1 MELRQL
7 RYFTK
12 AKELLNFTEAAAQL
26 FISQSTL
33 SQQIKSLEDELGIP
47 LFNRVGKH
55 IYITEAG
62 ELFYNYALK
71 CVHLA
76 NDGYLLLQDLG
87 NLHTGKLVIGV
98 TYGLKHILTPAI
110 IEFYKRYPLVQIQV
124 IFGTS
129 TEMAEQLYQF
139 KMDFLLTYDN
149 VVSSNARE
157 LKYQPLF
164 SSELSLIFSS
174 KSNIAQKSSITLKDL
189 NSLPLALPAEGFS
202 TRRFINEVFRKN
214 EITPIVSLEINDI
227 PTLLELLEAGH
238 WSSILTRATASDQK
252 NLVAIPIRGINTL
265 QQAAVVSLIEVYE
278 KQAVKAFLEILMDQL
293 SGPDDMHT

>member
-12 AKELLNFTEAAAQL
+12 AKELLNFTEAAAEL

-62 ELFYNYALK
+62 ELFYNYAIK

-76 NDGYLLLQDLG
+76 NDGFLLLQDLG
-87 NLHTGKLVIGV
+87 TLQTGKLVIGV
-98 TYGLKHILTPAI
+98 TFGLKHVLIPAI
-110 IEFYKRYPLVQIQV
+110 IKFNKQYPLVQIEV

-129 TEMAEQLYQF
+129 TEMAEQLYHF

-149 VVSSNARE
+149 IVNSNTRE

-164 SSELSLIFSS
+164 SSELSLIVSS
-174 KSNIAQKSSITLKDL
+174 KS
-189 NSLPLALPAEGFS
+189 
-202 TRRFINEVFRKN
+202 
-214 EITPIVSLEINDI
+214 
-227 PTLLELLEAGH
+227 
-238 WSSILTRATASDQK
+238 
-252 NLVAIPIRGINTL
+252 
-265 QQAAVVSLIEVYE
+265 
-278 KQAVKAFLEILMDQL
+278 
-293 SGPDDMHT
+293 

>member
-7 RYFTK
+7 HYFTK

-62 ELFYNYALK
+62 ELFYNNALK

-76 NDGYLLLQDLG
+76 NDGYLLVQDLG

-98 TYGLKHILTPAI
+98 TFGLKHILTPAI
-110 IEFYKRYPLVQIQV
+110 IEFNKQYPLVQIQV

-149 VVSSNARE
+149 VVNSNSRE

-164 SSELSLIFSS
+164 SSELSLIVSS
-174 KSNIAQKSSITLKDL
+174 KSKIAQKSSITLKDL
-189 NSLPLALPAEGFS
+189 NSLPLALPAQGFS
-202 TRRFINEVFRKN
+202 TRRFIDEVFRKN
-214 EITPIVSLEINDI
+214 KITPIVSLEINDI
-227 PTLLELLEAGH
+227 PTLLELIESGP
-238 WSSILTRATASDQK
+238 WNSILTRATASDQK

-265 QQAAVVSLIEVYE
+265 QKAAVVSLKEVYE
-278 KQAVKAFLEILMDQL
+278 KQAVKAFLEILMEQL
-293 SGPDDMHT
+293 KTPKCIE

>member
-12 AKELLNFTEAAAQL
+12 AKELLNFTEAASEL

-55 IYITEAG
+55 IYLTEAG
-62 ELFYNYALK
+62 ELFYNYAIK

-76 NDGYLLLQDLG
+76 NDGFLLLQDLG
-87 NLHTGKLVIGV
+87 KLQTGKLVIGV
-98 TYGLKHILTPAI
+98 TFGLKHVLIPAI
-110 IEFYKRYPLVQIQV
+110 IKFNKQYPLVQIEV

-129 TEMAEQLYQF
+129 TEMAEQLYHF

-149 VVSSNARE
+149 IVNSDTRE

-164 SSELSLIFSS
+164 SSELSLIVSS
-174 KSNIAQKSSITLKDL
+174 KSKIAQKSSITLKDL

-202 TRRFINEVFRKN
+202 TRRFIDEVFRKN
-214 EITPIVSLEINDI
+214 KITPIVSLEINDI
-227 PTLLELLEAGH
+227 PTLLELVEVGP
-238 WSSILTRATASDQK
+238 WNSILTRATASDQK
-252 NLVAIPIRGINTL
+252 KLVAIPIRGINTL
-265 QQAAVVSLIEVYE
+265 QKAAVVSLKEVYE
-278 KQAVKAFLEILMDQL
+278 KQAMKAFLDILMN
-293 SGPDDMHT
+293 P